1 MKVDSIEFEK
11 LNDLFWRWL
20 SINDLDQNVIS
31 DPERM
36 AAFGFYV
43 AQNEKAGLIDEW
55 DVREFVRLQIDSNDM
70 FGEMQRN
77 KIIN

>member
-11 LNDLFWRWL
+11 LNDLFWKWL
-20 SINDLDQNVIS
+20 CINDLDQNVIT

-43 AQNEKAGLIDEW
+43 AQNEKSGLIDEW
-55 DVREFVRLQIDSNDM
+55 DVREFIRLQIDSNDM

-77 KIIN
+77 K

>member
-11 LNDLFWRWL
+11 LNDLFWKWL
-20 SINDLDQNVIS
+20 CINDLDQNVIS

-43 AQNEKAGLIDEW
+43 AQNERAGLLKDGLEETIG
-55 DVREFVRLQIDSNDM
+55 LL
-70 FGEMQRN
+70 
-77 KIIN
+77 IIE

>member
-20 SINDLDQNVIS
+20 CINDLDQNVIS

-36 AAFGFYV
+36 AAFGFFV
-43 AQNEKAGLIDEW
+43 AQNEKSGLIDGW

-77 KIIN
+77 K